1 MRYDGAD
8 STLGGL
14 RSSFRAMSDKSS
26 DHYDLIVIGSG
37 PGGEKGAAQAAYFGK
52 RVALV
57 EKEAVFG
64 GAAANTGTLPSKTL
78 RETSLFLSGFKH
90 RQLSGIQLH
99 QAKDV
104 TVGTFLAHERSIKE
118 AERGRIEANLVR
130 HQIDI
135 YQGTAGFV
143 DAHTVRVKGD
153 GEERT
158 LSAEVFLIAT
168 GSSPRLLPNIPY
180 EDGRVYNSDTI
191 LNLARLPKAMC
202 VVGGGVIGC
211 EYACIFNELGARVLL
226 VESRERLL
234 GFLDEEISANLQERM
249 EGNGIHVA
257 LEDQLEMVG
266 AEPDCI
272 KIQMRSG
279 SCHEADT
286 LMLSAGR
293 TSNIAELNLE
303 GIGVETGKRGL
314 LLVNQRY
321 QTNIDHIYAVGDV
334 IGFPALAS
342 TSMEQGRVAMVHAFD
357 LGYKPALAAVLPYG
371 IYTIPE
377 CSMAG
382 KSESE
387 LRDEGTPYVVGRARY
402 RDNARG
408 QIIGDRHG
416 MLKLLFDLSD
426 GQNMRLV
433 GVHVIGEQAT
443 ELVHIGLSAL
453 LMQGTEEIF
462 INTCYNYP
470 TLSEMYKY
478 AAYDALGNRA
488 KLRAG
493 AAVGETA

>member
-1 MRYDGAD
+1 MN
-8 STLGGL
+8 
-14 RSSFRAMSDKSS
+14 DKTGS
-26 DHYDLIVIGSG
+26 HYDLIVIGSG

-57 EKEAVFG
+57 EKEPVFG

-90 RQLSGIQLH
+90 RQLSGIHLH
-99 QAKDV
+99 QAEDV
-104 TVGTFLAHERSIKE
+104 TVGTFLAHERSIKDT
-118 AERGRIEANLVR
+118 ERDRIDANLKR
-130 HQIDI
+130 HDIDT
-135 YQGTAGFV
+135 YRGTASFV
-143 DAHTVRVKGD
+143 DANTVRVVYEGS
-153 GEERT
+153 ECS
-158 LSAEVFLIAT
+158 LSAEMFLIAT

-180 EDGRVYNSDTI
+180 DDSRVYNSDTI
-191 LNLARLPKAMC
+191 LNLGALPKAMC

-211 EYACIFNELGARVLL
+211 EYACIFNELGAHVLL
-226 VESRERLL
+226 IESRDRLL

-249 EGNGIHVA
+249 EANGVEVA
-257 LEDQLEMVG
+257 LEEELEMVS
-266 AEPDCI
+266 AEANCI
-272 KIQMRSG
+272 TVQTRSKTRR
-279 SCHEADT
+279 EVDA

-293 TSNIAELNLE
+293 TSNVSELNLE

-314 LLVNQRY
+314 LLVNEHY
-321 QTNIDHIYAVGDV
+321 QTNLGHIYAVGDV

-357 LGYKPALAAVLPYG
+357 LGYKSALAAVLPYG

-387 LRDEGTPYVVGRARY
+387 LKDEGVPYVVGRAYY

-416 MLKLLFDLSD
+416 MLKLLFELSEAEHL
-426 GQNMRLV
+426 RLV

-443 ELVHIGLSAL
+443 ELVHVGLSGML
-453 LMQGTEEIF
+453 TQSTEDLF
-462 INTCYNYP
+462 IRTCYNYP

-488 KLRAG
+488 KLLQERKARG
-493 AAVGETA
+493 EGSAAA